1 MCPDNNSEIP
11 SSILFDLVDIE
22 VFKKVLDSFY
32 NLTGIP
38 NGLLS
43 NDAQIIS
50 KSGWSNACE
59 FFHRVNPQSN
69 RDCLLN
75 NKDWIHT
82 LKEKEIISASCKN
95 GLLTYATPIVVQNQ
109 PIAILFL
116 GQIFDT
122 SFDLE
127 FFKEQSLK
135 FGFNEKAYIES
146 IKKVPIV
153 SKNEIE
159 SLIECIVNIAEMLAK
174 CTSSK
179 FEKISVEKN
188 LEKVLTEKIDLL
200 DILRL
205 TPNGIGWSNSNGEI
219 EYINERFTK
228 LFGYT
233 LEDIPTIEI
242 FRNKAYSFEYQKEI
256 INPWIESLKENR
268 NSSILD
274 LEVNIKCKDQ
284 TTKHVIIKTS
294 FLGEKVIASF
304 TDITEHWK
312 VEQRNKSNQKIL
324 EMIARAEP
332 LSNILYEII
341 KIIEAEDLESI
352 CSLLLLDKD
361 EKHLLNNIKNRLPL
375 FYNDAIDGI
384 EIGMGAGSC
393 GTAAFLRKRVIVED
407 IMNHPY
413 WEKYKD
419 LANKANLASCWS
431 EPIISSNN
439 QILGT
444 FAIYHETANKPNNSD
459 LERMAFA
466 VNIASI
472 AIENSNN
479 RQKLEILAYTDYLTG
494 LRNRRSFIEQ
504 AETEL
509 YRSLR
514 YDRKFSLIMFDID
527 YFKGINDTFGHSVG
541 DLVLQEIAKICRDL
555 LREIDIIGRIGGEEF
570 AILLPETDIQNAVQ
584 VAQRLCD
591 TISENKLFISDKKI
605 KFTASFGVVFADK
618 LNMLT
623 IDELLNQADNA
634 LYQAK
639 KGGRNRVCV
648 VK

>member
-1 MCPDNNSEIP
+1 MYSLNNYEIAD
-11 SSILFDLVDIE
+11 SMHFDLLDIQE
-22 VFKKVLDSFY
+22 FKKILDSFY

-50 KSGWSNACE
+50 KSGWCDACE
-59 FFHRVNPQSN
+59 LFHRINPQTN
-69 RDCLLN
+69 KDCLLN
-75 NKDWIHT
+75 DKDWIYT
-82 LKEKEIISASCKN
+82 LKEKEIISTSCKN
-95 GLLTYATPIVVQNQ
+95 GLLTYATPIVIQNQ

-122 SFDLE
+122 SFDLD

-135 FGFNEKAYIES
+135 FDFDEKAYIES
-146 IKKVPIV
+146 IKKVPVV
-153 SKNEIE
+153 SKDEIE
-159 SLIECIVNIAEMLAK
+159 SLIECIINIAEMLAK
-174 CTSSK
+174 CSSSR
-179 FEKISVEKN
+179 FEKISIEKN
-188 LEKVLTEKIDLL
+188 LEKAIIEKIDLL
-200 DILRL
+200 DILRF

-219 EYINERFTK
+219 EYINEQFTK

-233 LEDIPTIEI
+233 LEDIPTIEVLK
-242 FRNKAYSFEYQKEI
+242 NKAFSLEYQKEM
-256 INPWIESLKENR
+256 INPWLESLKENS
-268 NSSILD
+268 NSSVD
-274 LEVNIKCKDQ
+274 LEVNIICKDG
-284 TTKHVIIKTS
+284 TNKHVLIKTS
-294 FLGEKVIASF
+294 FISKKVIASF
-304 TDITEHWK
+304 TDITEHWR
-312 VEQRNKSNQKIL
+312 VEQRNKSNKRIL

-341 KIIEAEDLESI
+341 KTIESEDIESI

-375 FYNDAIDGI
+375 FYNDAINGI
-384 EIGMGAGSC
+384 EIGIGEGSC
-393 GTAAFLRKRVIVED
+393 GTAAFLRERVVVED
-407 IMNHPY
+407 IKNHPY
-413 WEKYKD
+413 WEKYKEF
-419 LANKANLASCWS
+419 AKKADLASCWS

-439 QILGT
+439 QLLGT
-444 FAIYHETANKPNNSD
+444 FAVYHRTINKPNSLD
-459 LERMAFA
+459 LERMVFA

-479 RQKLEILAYTDYLTG
+479 RQKLEIFAYTDYLTG

-509 YRSLR
+509 YRSIR

-570 AILLPETDIQNAVQ
+570 AILLPETDIKNAVY

-591 TISENKLFISDKKI
+591 TISENELFISDKKI

-618 LNMLT
+618 LTNLT
-623 IDELLNQADNA
+623 IDELLNQTDNA

-639 KGGRNRVCV
+639 KTGRNRVCV